1 MFLRDFCFAIS
12 LVVGCKALESFL
24 NRNRKKVYRPIY
36 TILGDIGG
44 TNIRLQLVLI
54 QPPHD

>member
-1 MFLRDFCFAIS
+1 MFLRDLSFAIS
-12 LVVGCKALESFL
+12 VVVGCKALEAFL
-24 NRNRKKVYRPIY
+24 NRNRKKVYQPIY

-44 TNIRLQLVLI
+44 TNIRLQLILL